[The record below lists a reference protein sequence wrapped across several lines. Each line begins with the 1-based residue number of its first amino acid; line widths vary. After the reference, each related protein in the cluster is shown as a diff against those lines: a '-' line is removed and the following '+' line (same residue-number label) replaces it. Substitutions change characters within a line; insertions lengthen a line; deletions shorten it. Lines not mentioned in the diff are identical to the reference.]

1 MKVVGLTTST
11 ADRKRRAGQRL
22 VIGLAGRH
30 LSEEERS
37 FIREVRPGGFI
48 LFARNIEE
56 PAQVRELNRE
66 LASLLPA
73 ELPPIRTVDQE
84 GGRVQRVKEPATLWP
99 PMRHVGNV
107 RKLDLT
113 RQVATALAREVRAC
127 GFDLDFAPVA
137 DVDSNPK
144 NPVIGDRAFS
154 PRADETAAH
163 VAAFVEAMQAE
174 GCIACAKHFPGH
186 GDTTVDSHLDLPVVE
201 KDPPDLDQVELAPF
215 RAAVAAGV
223 GSVMTAHVVYPA
235 WDEDRPATMSARIVR
250 GQLRERLGHA
260 GVVFSDDMEM
270 KAVRGRYP
278 LELQLREASAATV
291 DVFLMCKE
299 LPLAHEA
306 WEALV
311 RLQEE
316 DKRQEDAAIDSVKR
330 WNTLRERFLK
340 AAPPQPELSI
350 LGCPEHRML
359 AAQVRAWGAQS

>member
-22 VIGLAGRH
+22 VVGLSGRH
-30 LSEEERS
+30 LTEEERA

-48 LFARNIEE
+48 LFSRNVEE

-73 ELPPIRTVDQE
+73 ELPPLRTVDQE

-107 RKLDLT
+107 RQLDLT
-113 RQVATALAREVRAC
+113 RQVAAALAREVRAC

-154 PRADETAAH
+154 PKADETAAH

-174 GCIACAKHFPGH
+174 GCAACAKHFPGH
-186 GDTTVDSHLDLPVVE
+186 GDTTVDSHLDLPTVE
-201 KDPPDLDQVELAPF
+201 KDPPDLDQVELVPF
-215 RAAVAAGV
+215 RAAIAAGV
-223 GSVMTAHVVYPA
+223 ASIMTAHVVFPA
-235 WDEDRPATMSARIVR
+235 WDEGRPATMSSRIVR
-250 GQLRERLGHA
+250 GQLRERLGHT

-278 LELQLREASAATV
+278 LELQLREATAASV

-299 LPLAHEA
+299 LALAHEA
-306 WEALV
+306 WETLV

-316 DKRQEDAAIDSVKR
+316 DKRQEDAAIDSVAR
-330 WNTLRERFLK
+330 WHALRERFLK
-340 AAPPQPELSI
+340 GGPPQPDLSV
-350 LGCPEHRML
+350 LGCAEHRML